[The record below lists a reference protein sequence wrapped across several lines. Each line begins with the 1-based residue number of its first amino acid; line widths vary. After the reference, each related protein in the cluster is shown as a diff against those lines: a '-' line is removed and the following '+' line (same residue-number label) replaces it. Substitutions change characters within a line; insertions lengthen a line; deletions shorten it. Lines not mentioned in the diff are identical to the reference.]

1 MKKTLIISTSLLT
14 TAMQAT
20 PLIAQDDLSFMLEEV
35 TVTARRRQ
43 ESLQSVPLSIT
54 PFSGIQIEQRDI
66 HSLEDLASE
75 TVGMNYWSSP
85 TSGYQSSPT
94 IRGLSTGFLQDRV
107 QNVAGFLNGI
117 YLQRQSMMNVG
128 MTDLQRIEVLKGP
141 QNAMYGRSAFAGAIN
156 YVTEKPGDEFDGYLS
171 TTQGSDERADYRAAV
186 NVPLIPEML
195 LGRISYG
202 SSEFD
207 GGTKND
213 HAGRNISSSG
223 FHNEGNLG
231 GWDDTTANAAL
242 TFRPTDTLQ
251 FTGEYYKTDLKRESQ
266 PYYIISGLRDVA
278 VNQTGRFDDLN
289 ANEITY
295 NDPNAGL
302 VTGNTMWHGELPDSS
317 PGAGNCIFSTPQ
329 NPCAD
334 SPDQRSTGTVVDPR
348 AYGMTA
354 ETEIISLDVFWE
366 ATDSLVVHYLYGNV
380 EHAGSTGG
388 PAERDQLNGAE
399 LFDIVKTINSNV
411 SSARP
416 ITDLESDS
424 HELRIDW
431 DSTDKLSVT
440 VGLFYA
446 EVEDEQYD
454 FTVFAPVCSDRD
466 LNGDGSNAD
475 EIAGCK
481 VSIGQAVDNTPLDA
495 ISINPFWLFSGEN
508 WHGNLGN
515 HTQYED
521 KVSAIFASVDWQ
533 LSDTLALR
541 AEGRYTEEKRTIERL
556 SDGFGTAP
564 GETACSPGVIP
575 FCLPST
581 IIETSDSE
589 TFDYFAPRVS
599 LEWQLAP
606 DSMAYASIAGGV
618 KAGGFNNAAA
628 PSQQT
633 FDEEQN
639 WTFELGSKNILLD
652 GALKLNGALYY
663 IDWTDIQG
671 NQPPQ
676 NTSINSAAVTGNIG
690 DATSMGV
697 ELESTWYITPGLSLD
712 LGYAYNNAEYDSG
725 DYDTAQRYL
734 YYGCEQAVVEAGDLC
749 GDTDIKGNS
758 LPRNSAHQ
766 AVAGVNYEYAFD
778 GGWTL
783 TARLSANYQSK
794 QYITPLNEA
803 YVPQRTVLDGNVQLA
818 STEHWEL
825 ALWGKNLLDEE
836 YASGVINILEQ
847 NKYMVSQGAPLSW
860 GARVRYNF

>member
-1 MKKTLIISTSLLT
+1 MKKTLIISTSLLA
-14 TAMQAT
+14 TAMQSA
-20 PLIAQDDLSFMLEEV
+20 PIAAQDDPSFMLEEV
-35 TVTARRRQ
+35 IVTARRKQ

-66 HSLEDLASE
+66 HSLEDLAAE

-141 QNAMYGRSAFAGAIN
+141 QNAMYGHSAFAGAIN
-156 YVTEKPGDEFDGYLS
+156 YVTEKPSDEFDGYLS
-171 TTQGSDERADYRAAV
+171 TTQGSDERADYRAAL
-186 NVPLIPEML
+186 NVPLVPEKL
-195 LGRISYG
+195 LARVSYG

-207 GGTKND
+207 GATNND
-213 HAGRNISSSG
+213 HAGADISSSG
-223 FHNEGNLG
+223 FHNVGNLG

-251 FTGEYYKTDLKRESQ
+251 FIGEYYKTDLKRESQ
-266 PYYIISGLRDVA
+266 PYYIVSGLRDVA
-278 VNQTGRFDDLN
+278 INQTTRFDDLN
-289 ANEITY
+289 ANEITL

-302 VTGNTMWHGELPDSS
+302 VTGNTMWKGEFPDSS
-317 PGAGNCIFSTPQ
+317 PGAGNCIFSTSQ
-329 NPCAD
+329 DSCVD

-366 ATDSLVVHYLYGNV
+366 ASDSLIVHYLYGNS

-399 LFDIVKTINSNV
+399 LFDITKTDHSNI

-416 ITDLESDS
+416 ITNLESDS
-424 HELRIDW
+424 HELRLDW
-431 DSTDKLSVT
+431 ESSDTLAISV
-440 VGLFYA
+440 GFFYA
-446 EVEDEQYD
+446 DVEDEQYD

-475 EIAGCK
+475 EMAGCK
-481 VSIGQAVDNTPLDA
+481 VSIEQGVDNTPLEN
-495 ISINPFWLFSGEN
+495 ININPFFLFSREN
-508 WHGNLGN
+508 WHGNFGN

-533 LSDTLALR
+533 FTDALALR
-541 AEGRYTEEKRTIERL
+541 AEGRYTEEKRSIERL

-575 FCLPST
+575 FCLDST
-581 IIETSDSE
+581 IIEVSDSE

-599 LEWQLAP
+599 LEWQLDT
-606 DSMAYASIAGGV
+606 DSMAYASIASGI

-628 PSQQT
+628 ESQQT

-671 NQPPQ
+671 SQPPQ
-676 NTSINSAAVTGNIG
+676 NSSINSAAVTGNIG
-690 DATSMGV
+690 DATSMGI
-697 ELESTWYITPGLSLD
+697 ELESTWYVTQGLSLD

-725 DYDTAQRYL
+725 EYDTAQRYL
-734 YYGCEQAVVEAGDLC
+734 YYGCEQAIVEADDLC

-758 LPRNSAHQ
+758 LPRNSEHQ
-766 AVAGVNYEYAFD
+766 VVAGVNYEYAFD

-783 TARLSANYQSK
+783 TARLSSNYQSK
-794 QYITPLNEA
+794 QFITPLNEA
-803 YVPQRTVLDGNVQLA
+803 YVPARTLVDGNIQLG